1 MKWKRIPER
10 AKEMSN
16 DQTTDTPQGS
26 VGLSPQIAATV
37 IENQISEPKSAVE
50 IFELPCGYIDEEG
63 TLHTELKVREITGH
77 EEDMLANRKMIPGQ
91 KINALIAQCTERVGT
106 ITDQGKL
113 SQVVLDMTVG
123 DRLFAIFAIR
133 RVTVG
138 NLYTFEARCDACN
151 FTSQYTLDL
160 STLDIKEMPDRMKR
174 KFEIELPR
182 SKAKVKFHPMIG
194 REEMKLQQIDKK
206 GTDSLSLAII
216 LRLDEIDGKA
226 PSLKQV
232 KGMSM
237 VDRQFIRKKFDE
249 VEGGVE
255 TEVELDCSSCYQ
267 EFKQDLDVGQAS
279 FFFPTVTQES

>member
-1 MKWKRIPER
+1 
-10 AKEMSN
+10 MSN
-16 DQTTDTPQGS
+16 ENETMEPK
-26 VGLSPQIAATV
+26 VGLDPQLAATV
-37 IENQISEPKSAVE
+37 IENQISEAKSAVQ

-77 EEDMLANRKMIPGQ
+77 EEDMLANRKMIAGQ

-106 ITDQGKL
+106 ITDKGKL

-138 NLYTFEARCDACN
+138 DDYTFEAQCNHCD
-151 FTSQYTLDL
+151 FTGRYTIDL
-160 STLDIKEMPDRMKR
+160 STLEVKEMPDRAKR
-174 KFEIELPR
+174 EFEEVLPKSQTR
-182 SKAKVKFHPMIG
+182 VKFHPMIG

-216 LRLDEIDGKA
+216 VRLEEMDGKV
-226 PSLKQV
+226 PTLNVV
-232 KGMSM
+232 KGWSM
-237 VDRQFIRKKFDE
+237 KDRQFLRKKFDA

-255 TEVELDCSSCYQ
+255 TGVELDCPNCFQ
-267 EFKQDLDVGQAS
+267 EFKQELDVGQAS
-279 FFFPTVTQES
+279 FFFPTETQES